1 MHSSLVLK
9 TTQASFSPSLFSSN
23 VFQKDCLSSLLTR
36 CVLLLL
42 WMPTSVNGPFIQVF
56 QPSFFFNDTPKGW
69 HGIIQYNVL
78 QRCNILPW
86 EVNNLMGHCSPWLY
100 GGKKGRDLSLQQLSL
115 RIFTIPSLTQGT
127 VLKNWKKGF
136 VLRLVLFQNYNMQI
150 NCTEEMLNAATTSK
164 WIAWALA
171 SNWTVA
177 PKL

>member
-23 VFQKDCLSSLLTR
+23 VFQKDCLSSLLIR
-36 CVLLLL
+36 RVLLLL
-42 WMPTSVNGPFIQVF
+42 WMPTSVNRPFKF
-56 QPSFFFNDTPKGW
+56 SNLAFLMT
-69 HGIIQYNVL
+69 L
-78 QRCNILPW
+78 QRVGMASYSIMYFRDATSFLERW
-86 EVNNLMGHCSPWLY
+86 TTLWATVLHGSMG
-100 GGKKGRDLSLQQLSL
+100 KNRRDLSLQQLSL

>member
-23 VFQKDCLSSLLTR
+23 VSQKDCLSSLLIR
-36 CVLLLL
+36 RVLLLL
-42 WMPTSVNGPFIQVF
+42 WMPTSVNGPFKF
-56 QPSFFFNDTPKGW
+56 SNPAFFLMT
-69 HGIIQYNVL
+69 L
-78 QRCNILPW
+78 QRVGMASYSIMYFRDATSFLERW
-86 EVNNLMGHCSPWLY
+86 TTIWATVLHGSMG
-100 GGKKGRDLSLQQLSL
+100 KNRRDLSLQQLSL
-115 RIFTIPSLTQGT
+115 HIFTIPSLTQGT

-136 VLRLVLFQNYNMQI
+136 VLRLVLFQNCIVQI

-164 WIAWALA
+164 GIAWALA

>member
-86 EVNNLMGHCSPWLY
+86 EVDNHMGHCSPWLY
-100 GGKKGRDLSLQQLSL
+100 GKKPEGFKPSATVPAYFYNPQPHPRDSSKKLKEGLCPQGGAVSKLQCA
-115 RIFTIPSLTQGT
+115 
-127 VLKNWKKGF
+127 N
-136 VLRLVLFQNYNMQI
+136 
-150 NCTEEMLNAATTSK
+150 
-164 WIAWALA
+164 
-171 SNWTVA
+171 
-177 PKL
+177 